1 MGLEDDLFLPFGRCY
16 FDLNTLP
23 FHKLE
28 VQRCT
33 SEPMEARNSPK
44 TPGNLGASYHRVNVR
59 KRVSQDF
66 TSTLFRQIEETS
78 VFGGDY
84 IDKIHRGSVNVQTFE
99 GANEKNAKH
108 IFQNG

>member
-28 VQRCT
+28 VQSCT
-33 SEPMEARNSPK
+33 SEPMEAWNSPK
-44 TPGNLGASYHRVNVR
+44 TPGNLGSKNIASCVRTRVR
-59 KRVSQDF
+59 ILRRRCFGKF
-66 TSTLFRQIEETS
+66 EEKS

-84 IDKIHRGSVNVQTFE
+84 IDKIHRGSENVQTFE
-99 GANEKNAKH
+99 GANEKTRN
-108 IFQNG
+108 IFFQNG